1 MSEKLKNLSTITKI
15 FYLFAFILF
24 IAWVIP
30 SISSYYNNV
39 STYKK
44 NIKELKN
51 VSLKQG
57 IETQAKEFSEND
69 FLKDTQLLF
78 AQVALE
84 SLGKKKHELTVKMKQ
99 EDLKKFRT
107 FIETIS
113 LHYYVK
119 LDDNLEFTV
128 KDQIITVKMQ
138 LTAF

>member
-15 FYLFAFILF
+15 FYIFAFILF

-78 AQVALE
+78 AQVGLE
-84 SLGKKKHELTVKMKQ
+84 SLGEKKYELTVKMKQ

-113 LHYYVK
+113 LRYYVK
-119 LDDNLEFTV
+119 LDDNLVFTV
-128 KDQIITVKMQ
+128 KDQMITAKMQ

>member
-15 FYLFAFILF
+15 FYIFAFILF

-30 SISSYYNNV
+30 SISNYYNNV

-113 LHYYVK
+113 LRYYVK

>member
-15 FYLFAFILF
+15 FYLFALILF

-30 SISSYYNNV
+30 SISSYYSNV

-44 NIKELKN
+44 NIEELKN
-51 VSLKQG
+51 VSSKYG
-57 IETQAKEFSEND
+57 IETQAKKFSEDD

-78 AQVALE
+78 SQVVLK
-84 SLGKKKHELTVKMKQ
+84 SLSEKRHELTISMKQ

-113 LHYYVK
+113 LRYYVK
-119 LDDNLEFTV
+119 LNDNLEFTV
-128 KDQIITVKMQ
+128 KDKIITVKMQ
-138 LTAF
+138 LTSF

>member
-15 FYLFAFILF
+15 FYLFALILF

-30 SISSYYNNV
+30 SISSYYSNV

-44 NIKELKN
+44 NIEELKN
-51 VSLKQG
+51 VSSKYG
-57 IETQAKEFSEND
+57 IETQAKKFSEND

-78 AQVALE
+78 SQVRLK
-84 SLGKKKHELTVKMKQ
+84 SLGEKKHELTISMTQ

-113 LHYYVK
+113 LRYYVK
-119 LDDNLEFTV
+119 LNDNLEFTV
-128 KDQIITVKMQ
+128 KDKIITVKMQ
-138 LTAF
+138 LTSF

>member
-30 SISSYYNNV
+30 SISNYYNNV

-113 LHYYVK
+113 LRYYVK

>member
-15 FYLFAFILF
+15 FYIFAFILF

-84 SLGKKKHELTVKMKQ
+84 SLGEKKYELTVKMKQ

-113 LHYYVK
+113 LRYYVK
-119 LDDNLEFTV
+119 LDDNLVFTV
-128 KDQIITVKMQ
+128 KDQMITAKMQ